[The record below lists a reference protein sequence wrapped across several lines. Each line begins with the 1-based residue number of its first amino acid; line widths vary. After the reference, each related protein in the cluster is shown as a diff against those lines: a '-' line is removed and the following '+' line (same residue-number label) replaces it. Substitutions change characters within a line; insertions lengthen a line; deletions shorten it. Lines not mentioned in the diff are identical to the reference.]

1 MSVEQRLDLD
11 LEAFNLDAIKRS
23 AYRFSNKFAFDV
35 SVDGR
40 AARCTLIFS
49 EGDARLGIARD
60 SRQRNPGSSETY
72 PDSQVRYDVSDKPL
86 IYWRSLRDSNPC
98 YSLESCGKAVARS
111 SAASAITNSGPPP
124 AAGRSLDRVGEH
136 SCLT

>member
-72 PDSQVRYDVSDKPL
+72 PELTRIARRNSQR
-86 IYWRSLRDSNPC
+86 
-98 YSLESCGKAVARS
+98 
-111 SAASAITNSGPPP
+111 
-124 AAGRSLDRVGEH
+124 
-136 SCLT
+136 

>member
-35 SVDGR
+35 SVDGS

-49 EGDARLGIARD
+49 EGTSPEAVEASVIAFRKELLD
-60 SRQRNPGSSETY
+60 QDLRQAIRSETE
-72 PDSQVRYDVSDKPL
+72 QVRNLILAHAFSQSGLVDDEPLQDDK
-86 IYWRSLRDSNPC
+86 
-98 YSLESCGKAVARS
+98 
-111 SAASAITNSGPPP
+111 
-124 AAGRSLDRVGEH
+124 
-136 SCLT
+136 